1 MRRLSFPAP
10 IPVPVSDQSVMPPH
24 TAVPSTRIPA
34 RSLESRRRHGIFGIG
49 IAALHAVQRSHDRRD
64 RQAMHDDGYQHD
76 QTDDRPKT
84 CRVLQIIDVVQAIG
98 RSLYRPDAPYTKE
111 RDRQS
116 FVPYG
121 RDARHS
127 ALF

>member
-1 MRRLSFPAP
+1 MQ
-10 IPVPVSDQSVMPPH
+10 ISDKVVMQLH
-24 TAVPSTRIPA
+24 TAVPSWRVTA
-34 RSLESRRRHGIFGIG
+34 RSLEAWSRHGIFGIG
-49 IAALHAVQRSHDRRD
+49 IAVLHVVHRSHDRRK
-64 RQAMHDDGYQHD
+64 RQAVPDDGYQHD

-98 RSLYRPDAPYTKE
+98 RSLDRPDAPYTKE